1 MEKVLVLMST
11 YNGEKYLQEQINS
24 LLGQEGVQISIIVR
38 DDGSKDKTN
47 TILDKE
53 QSAGHLSWYQGENK
67 GASQSFMELLS
78 RAPEFDYYALCDQDD
93 VWLSDKLLSAVKL
106 MKRVGA
112 ELYYS
117 SYTTV
122 DANLN
127 IITNDV
133 QHHHKDSLGAALVNL
148 EVTGCTAVFTK
159 KLLKAIQRYQPQN
172 IMMHDSWI
180 YKVALS
186 LGYKVIY
193 DPQAHIYYRQHGNNV
208 IGDKSG
214 FVKKMKSRY
223 HRWVKNVSNDRY
235 NEVKELYDG
244 YHEQMPKENAKI
256 VSYLINYQNKNFFR
270 RLIIALKSYYRTG
283 SCLIDAKFVISVL
296 MKRY

>member
-1 MEKVLVLMST
+1 M
-11 YNGEKYLQEQINS
+11 
-24 LLGQEGVQISIIVR
+24 GQEGVQISIIVR
-38 DDGSKDKTN
+38 DDGSKDKTH

-93 VWLSDKLLSAVKL
+93 VWFPDKLLSAVEK
-106 MKRVGA
+106 MKSFGA
-112 ELYYS
+112 DLYYS

-127 IITNDV
+127 IINKDV
-133 QHHHKDSLGAALVNL
+133 QHHHKDSFGAALINL
-148 EVTGCTAVFTK
+148 EVTGCTVVFTN

-180 YKVALS
+180 YKVALG
-186 LGYKVIY
+186 LGYKVVY

-214 FVKKMKSRY
+214 FVKKMKLRY
-223 HRWVKNVSNDRY
+223 RRWIKSVSNDRY

-244 YHEQMPKENAKI
+244 YHTQMPKENVKI
-256 VSYLINYQNKNFFR
+256 VANLINYQHKNFLWR
-270 RLIIALKSYYRTG
+270 IIIAMKSYYRTG
-283 SCLIDAKFVISVL
+283 SCFIDAKFVFSVL

>member
-38 DDGSKDKTN
+38 DDGSKDKTH

-78 RAPEFDYYALCDQDD
+78 RAPEFDFYALCDQDD
-93 VWLSDKLLSAVKL
+93 VWLSDKLFSAVEL
-106 MKRVGA
+106 IKRVGA

-127 IITNDV
+127 IIKKNV
-133 QHHHKDSLGAALVNL
+133 HHHHKDSLGAALVNM
-148 EVTGCTAVFTK
+148 EVTGCTVVFSN
-159 KLLKAIQRYQPQN
+159 KLMKAIKLYKPVD

-180 YKVALS
+180 YKVALA
-186 LGYKVIY
+186 LGYNIAF
-193 DPQAHIYYRQHGNNV
+193 DANAHILYRQHGNNV
-208 IGDKSG
+208 IGDNTS
-214 FVKKMKSRY
+214 FVKKMKARY
-223 HRWVKNVSNDRY
+223 RRWVKNVSNDRY
-235 NEVKELYDG
+235 KEVEELYIG
-244 YHEQMPKENAKI
+244 YHEHMPKENAMI
-256 VSYLINYQNKNFFR
+256 VANLINYQKKSLLK
-270 RLIIALKSYYRTG
+270 RLIIAMKTCYNTG
-283 SCLIDAKFVISVL
+283 SCLINAKFVISVL
-296 MKRY
+296 TKRF